1 MAQGTGS
8 SNPENQTQQ
17 GITIRDI
24 QVVDIEDLQSD
35 ERSKVDA
42 FLANTKQEELQ
53 SLRNSI
59 ATTSQVVARSKRRGA
74 SPRKLSPLTV
84 RVVS

>member
-1 MAQGTGS
+1 M
-8 SNPENQTQQ
+8 
-17 GITIRDI
+17 RDT

-42 FLANTKQEELQ
+42 FLANIKQEELQ

-59 ATTSQVVARSKRRGA
+59 ATTPQVVAALKARGA